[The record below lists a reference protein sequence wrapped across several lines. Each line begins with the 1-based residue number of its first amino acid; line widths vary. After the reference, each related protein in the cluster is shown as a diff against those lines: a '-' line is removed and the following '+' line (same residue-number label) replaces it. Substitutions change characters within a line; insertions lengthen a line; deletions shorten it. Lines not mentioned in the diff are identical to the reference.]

1 MLHAIHSL
9 WHFQPHVPFEFTV
22 TLTSV
27 SKTSIFTTR
36 QRTAHDGFVRSERR
50 PVEFGRRTCTMSIQ
64 QELFL

>member
-1 MLHAIHSL
+1 MQFILCGISNPISHSNL
-9 WHFQPHVPFEFTV
+9 P
-22 TLTSV
+22 LLLRLSR
-27 SKTSIFTTR
+27 KTSIFTTR